1 MTNAINTAMVMMSM
15 RQLQVAQGD
24 VQGAVLEA
32 PVLDPETRSR
42 LYQVSQ
48 LAKNASAAAA
58 RLLILTEELKHTQ
71 LGTAGPPNSEAL
83 SDAVAMEELKR
94 QKQKESEL
102 ASSLRKALHDSDRTQ
117 ADLHRGLAFLIP
129 QILLEDEDGVGL
141 PGFQSPMANPADLDV
156 GGLIWNSHA
165 EFFAHV
171 SALLEVL
178 KTEWLSKYQEA
189 LSKFLEFF
197 KEFTDILE
205 QFKPVAS
212 GDKGSVAVD
221 FNTLHGPLKELAAK
235 YGLDANAFASFDS
248 ESAAIAFRDSLNL
261 PGLKVTGPGEGGMYH
276 VKMDVSAVD
285 QLVKSMESDGGHVP
299 PRGHV
304 MDSAAYNAWVTQKD
318 SNVEQIKYVSKIL
331 GEKLN
336 EMTQKYDNIVKI
348 LSSTIDRMTEAN
360 KSYVQNT

>member
-1 MTNAINTAMVMMSM
+1 VTNAINTAMVMMSM

-32 PVLDPETRSR
+32 PALDPETRSR

-58 RLLILTEELKHTQ
+58 RLLILTDELEHTL

-102 ASSLRKALHDSDRTQ
+102 ASSLRQALHDSDRTQ
-117 ADLHRGLAFLIP
+117 ADLHRGLAFLMP

-141 PGFQSPMANPADLDV
+141 PGFQSPMENPADLDV

-171 SALLEVL
+171 SALLDVL
-178 KTEWLSKYQEA
+178 KTEWLAKYQDT

-197 KEFTDILE
+197 QKFTDIME
-205 QFKPVAS
+205 QFKPEAS
-212 GDKGSVAVD
+212 GDKGDVAVN
-221 FNTLHGPLKELAAK
+221 FIPLHGELKKLAEK

-248 ESAAIAFRDSLNL
+248 ESGAMAFRDSLNL
-261 PGLKVTGPGEGGMYH
+261 PGLKVTGPGEGGKYY

-285 QLVKSMESDGGHVP
+285 QLVESMERNGNVIPEGV
-299 PRGHV
+299 V

-318 SNVEQIKYVSKIL
+318 SNVEQIKYVSKVL